1 MKKLIVLT
9 LFITLKFSLGY
20 TQQVYEA
27 VYTMKVDEQ
36 RMSQFMAQVSE
47 NTKDYLQGLS
57 NAANGAQFSLIFSN
71 DKAVFQLTDK
81 LHIDDMKALMVSGFL
96 VSFRLSG
103 TIYSDVNTHKIYQL
117 KEAGSATHLLE
128 LPLENI
134 NWKITSESKTYGK
147 YTLYKAIAIYKN
159 KSTYAL
165 TAWFCKE
172 VPTSFG
178 PGLYAGLPGL
188 IMDLTVDQ
196 QQKGGFKF
204 SLKLETLTKENK
216 TISIPFDKYK
226 VRTQQESDAIYEKL
240 NSNSRPD

>member
-36 RMSQFMAQVSE
+36 RMTHYYEPNDSNRFIKAI
-47 NTKDYLQGLS
+47 Y

-71 DKAVFQLTDK
+71 DKAVFQLTEK
-81 LHIDDMKALMVSGFL
+81 LHIDDMKAKLISGFL
-96 VSFRLSG
+96 VFFHLSK
-103 TIYSDVNTHKIYQL
+103 TIYSDLNTHKLYQFQ
-117 KEAGSATHLLE
+117 EAGSASHLLKI
-128 LPLENI
+128 PLENI
-134 NWKITSESKTYGK
+134 NWNITSESKTYGK
-147 YTLYKAIAIYKN
+147 YRLYKATAKLKN
-159 KSTYAL
+159 KSNLHL

-172 VPTSFG
+172 VPTNFG

-196 QQKGGFKF
+196 QEISGLKF
-204 SLKLETLTKENK
+204 TLKLKTLTKENK

-240 NSNSRPD
+240 VGNIKPD

>member
-1 MKKLIVLT
+1 MKKLIIIT
-9 LFITLKFSLGY
+9 LIFILKFSLGY

-27 VYTMKVDEQ
+27 VYAMKVDEQ
-36 RMSQFMAQVSE
+36 RMTQFMAQVSE

-57 NAANGAQFSLIFSN
+57 DAANGAQFSLIFSN

-81 LHIDDMKALMVSGFL
+81 LHVDDMKALMVSGFL

-103 TIYSDVNTHKIYQL
+103 TIYSDVNAHKIYQL
-117 KEAGSATHLLE
+117 QEAGSATHLLE
-128 LPLENI
+128 LPLKGI

-147 YTLYKAIAIYKN
+147 YRLYKATAIYKN

-172 VPTSFG
+172 VPTNFG

-196 QQKGGFKF
+196 QEISGLKF
-204 SLKLETLTKENK
+204 TLNLETLTKENK

-226 VRTQQESDAIYEKL
+226 VCTQKESDAIYKKL
-240 NSNSRPD
+240 VGNIKPD

>member
-9 LFITLKFSLGY
+9 LILTLKFSLGY

-27 VYTMKVDEQ
+27 VYAMKVDEQ
-36 RMSQFMAQVSE
+36 RMTHYYE
-47 NTKDYLQGLS
+47 PNDS
-57 NAANGAQFSLIFSN
+57 NRYIKALYNSANGAQFSLIFGN

-81 LHIDDMKALMVSGFL
+81 LHVDDMKAKLISGFL
-96 VSFRLSG
+96 VFFHLSE
-103 TIYSDVNTHKIYQL
+103 TIYSDLNTRKLYQFQ
-117 KEAGSATHLLE
+117 EAGSASHLLKI
-128 LPLENI
+128 PLNSI

-147 YTLYKAIAIYKN
+147 YTVYKATAEVKEKRN
-159 KSTYAL
+159 LQL

-196 QQKGGFKF
+196 QQKGGLKF
-204 SLKLETLTKENK
+204 TLNLETLTKENK

-226 VRTQQESDAIYEKL
+226 VCTQQESDAIYEKL
-240 NSNSRPD
+240 VGNIKPN